1 MKTMNHIDQ
10 KIDRVFQYLCFS
22 KDMDYI
28 GESVSQLEHA
38 LQCAYFAEQAG
49 HGQEVIL
56 ACLLHDI
63 GHFASD
69 TEQNKMADLGVV
81 HHEWIGAQL
90 AYSSGFSAKV
100 ALLIGNHVNA
110 KRYLAGKKKDYFERL
125 SEASKKT
132 LLFQGGVMSDEEM
145 RHFEANTHFK
155 DILRVRV
162 NDEKAKEIGLEVP
175 DLVYYR
181 PYLYKHFE
189 ETVGCPVNMVLPDYV
204 DNVWV
209 EQFKASLENECN
221 KNLSGEK

>member
-1 MKTMNHIDQ
+1 MNHIDQ
-10 KIDRVFQYLCFS
+10 KIDRAFQYLWLS
-22 KDMDYI
+22 EGMDYI

-49 HGQEVIL
+49 HSQEVIL
-56 ACLLHDI
+56 ACLFHDI

-69 TEQNKMADLGVV
+69 TKQNKMADLGVV

-90 AYSSGFSAKV
+90 AYILGFSAKV

-125 SEASKKT
+125 SAASKKT

-145 RHFEANTHFK
+145 LHFEANTHFK
-155 DILRVRV
+155 EILRVRV

-181 PYLYKHFE
+181 PYLYKHFA
-189 ETVGCPVNMVLPDYV
+189 ETLRSAENIVLPNYV
-204 DNVWV
+204 DNLWV
-209 EQFKASLENECN
+209 EQFKASLENECT
-221 KNLSGEK
+221 S